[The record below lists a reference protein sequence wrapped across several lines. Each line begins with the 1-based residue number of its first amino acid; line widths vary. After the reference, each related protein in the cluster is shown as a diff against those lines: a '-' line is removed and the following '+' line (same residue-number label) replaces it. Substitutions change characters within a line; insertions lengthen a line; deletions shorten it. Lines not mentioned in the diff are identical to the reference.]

1 MHINNQIALR
11 NSILQKIQKSGLSS
25 LLLPCLP
32 MQERMWLSILI
43 LVVLTPTSTEG
54 LYTDEEIRNIVV
66 KHAMP
71 FWSFAG
77 TWKQYGVLLV
87 LPANKRTYR
96 NPDWIKLVPTPW
108 IKNNRG
114 ECVYRPRIVSAG
126 DVYVGLNYAVARPS
140 DEGRLHTETQL
151 LSRLPRILNN
161 PIYRKYKGQKT
172 DPPAVI
178 LYTRATPCTDC
189 TNAIIHAR
197 NQHLNSVGQFIVAY
211 TVNLRNNYM
220 NFEIDCEKRNLFRNS
235 CNPIQVLCMRE
246 EYNSLVGLYQCNE
259 DDRIPCQLHNKF
271 FGQLAA

>member
-1 MHINNQIALR
+1 MHINNQIGLR
-11 NSILQKIQKSGLSS
+11 NSALQKIEESGSLS

-32 MQERMWLSILI
+32 MQERMWLSIMI
-43 LVVLTPTSTEG
+43 LVALTPTSTEG

-71 FWSFAG
+71 LWSFGG

-87 LPANKRTYR
+87 LPANKRTHRY
-96 NPDWIKLVPTPW
+96 PDRIKLVPTPW

-114 ECVYRPRIVSAG
+114 EYVYSPQIVSAG
-126 DVYVGLNYAVARPS
+126 DVYVGFNYAVARPS
-140 DEGRLHTETQL
+140 DGGRLHTETQL
-151 LSRLPRILNN
+151 LSRLPQILNN
-161 PIYRKYKGQKT
+161 IIYGKYEGQKT

-211 TVNLRNNYM
+211 TVNMQNRYMDPKTNCEMRNLLRNL
-220 NFEIDCEKRNLFRNS
+220 R
-235 CNPIQVLCMRE
+235 NPIQVLCVRE
-246 EYNSLVGLYQCNE
+246 EYDPTVGLDQCNE